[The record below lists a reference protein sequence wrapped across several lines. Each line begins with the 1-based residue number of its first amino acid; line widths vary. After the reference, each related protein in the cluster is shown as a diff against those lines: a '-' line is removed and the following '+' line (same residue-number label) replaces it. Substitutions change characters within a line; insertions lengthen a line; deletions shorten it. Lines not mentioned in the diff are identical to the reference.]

1 MNAAKRPAIPAST
14 SHQSSAYVAS
24 CSQADH
30 LPGSQPV
37 ARQRAYTPKRKPH
50 AGARQAIAFESSV
63 KLTVNLLLAVVA
75 TTTIAKLVPYYQ
87 TQQTRLATLQE
98 SVTSAEAKNAELR
111 SRFNR
116 NFDPAQASRIMQEQ
130 SGMGYPNQK
139 QIIWSEPSV
148 EEGAAKESAKPS
160 ATE

>member
-1 MNAAKRPAIPAST
+1 MHAAKRPAIPAST

-24 CSQADH
+24 RSQAEH

-111 SRFNR
+111 SRFKLLLFNV
-116 NFDPAQASRIMQEQ
+116 FF
-130 SGMGYPNQK
+130 
-139 QIIWSEPSV
+139 V
-148 EEGAAKESAKPS
+148 ENNLLNHLKTVAPKRLYALKHQVNIGWPELGDLVDLRV
-160 ATE
+160 